1 MSYIL
6 DALQRREAQQN
17 PEAAAALIIKR
28 HKEQR
33 FRLIG
38 TTVAAALIAN
48 AALLLWLWWPE
59 PAPESAHA
67 SPTAEAVGPSPAQIP
82 LEYPPGSTPGPARL
96 PRAPEPAKAATAAP
110 AATITPAPKAA
121 DTRLVRTLLDT
132 LPKDVKERFPG
143 LAFSTHI
150 YAEDASLRAVVANGR
165 RLTEG
170 DSIQGVRLE
179 RITATGA
186 LVRFENYLVE
196 IPVIADWQ

>member
-1 MSYIL
+1 
-6 DALQRREAQQN
+6 
-17 PEAAAALIIKR
+17 
-28 HKEQR
+28 
-33 FRLIG
+33 
-38 TTVAAALIAN
+38 
-48 AALLLWLWWPE
+48 
-59 PAPESAHA
+59 
-67 SPTAEAVGPSPAQIP
+67 
-82 LEYPPGSTPGPARL
+82 
-96 PRAPEPAKAATAAP
+96 
-110 AATITPAPKAA
+110 
-121 DTRLVRTLLDT
+121 
-132 LPKDVKERFPG
+132 